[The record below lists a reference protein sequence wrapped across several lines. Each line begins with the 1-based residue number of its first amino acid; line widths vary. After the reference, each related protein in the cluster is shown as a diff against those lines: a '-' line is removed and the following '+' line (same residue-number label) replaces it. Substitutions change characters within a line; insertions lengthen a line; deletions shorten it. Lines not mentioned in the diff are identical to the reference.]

1 MTQAPVGSRHPL
13 GPGSI
18 AGISAAPTGENPVT
32 VLLVLTAL
40 AAAVSVGLFIEM
52 YRRDE
57 PALGVAGLTG
67 LMVAAV
73 LSMVHGAMAST

>member
-1 MTQAPVGSRHPL
+1 M
-13 GPGSI
+13 
-18 AGISAAPTGENPVT
+18 T

-52 YRRDE
+52 YRHDE
-57 PALGVAGLTG
+57 PALGAAGLGG

-73 LSMVHGAMAST
+73 LSIVHGAMASA

>member
-1 MTQAPVGSRHPL
+1 VA
-13 GPGSI
+13 SI
-18 AGISAAPTGENPVT
+18 AGISAAPTRENPVT

-52 YRRDE
+52 YRHDE
-57 PALGVAGLTG
+57 PALGAAGLGG

-73 LSMVHGAMAST
+73 LSIVHGAMASA

>member
-1 MTQAPVGSRHPL
+1 
-13 GPGSI
+13 
-18 AGISAAPTGENPVT
+18 VT